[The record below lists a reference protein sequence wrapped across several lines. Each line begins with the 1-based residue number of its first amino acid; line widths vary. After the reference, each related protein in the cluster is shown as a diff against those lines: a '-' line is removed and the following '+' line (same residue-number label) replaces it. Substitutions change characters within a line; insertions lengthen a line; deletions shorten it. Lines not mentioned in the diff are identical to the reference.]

1 MIRTGSF
8 QKRRVN
14 EVQISLVTHG
24 PVNVPSYF
32 MSTKAFHLWLEQY
45 KQAELVSS
53 SALPTKTA
61 DIVRQAKR
69 VVTSDATCAVQSAAV
84 GVSSLSFVQNNLFRE
99 ISISERLPAI
109 PSLKLKPS
117 AWIMLSRVLW
127 LADYSDNNDKAESYK
142 QAEQRAQQAA
152 DLLIGYALCD
162 YKVALIGH
170 AFFNSMIAKELRKKG
185 WTGPLWTDCRN
196 WGCTT
201 YRYPKRF
208 SGKSIEYTVGFTPT
222 S

>member
-14 EVQISLVTHG
+14 EVQISLITHG
-24 PVNVPSYF
+24 PVNIPSYF
-32 MSTKAFHLWLEQY
+32 MSTKTFHLWLEQY

-53 SALPTKTA
+53 STFPTKTA

-69 VVTSDATCAVQSAAV
+69 VVTSDAACAVQSAAALL
-84 GVSSLSFVQNNLFRE
+84 SSLSFVQNNLFRE
-99 ISISERLPAI
+99 ISMPGRLPI
-109 PSLKLKPS
+109 VPWLKLKPS
-117 AWIMLSRVLW
+117 AWLVFSRTLW
-127 LADYSDNNDKAESYK
+127 LAGYSDKVESYK

-162 YKVALIGH
+162 DKIVLIGH

-185 WTGPLWTDCRN
+185 WAGPLWTDNRD

-201 YRYPKRF
+201 YRYPKVF
-208 SGKSIEYTVGFTPT
+208 AGKSLEYKVGFTPG
-222 S
+222 

>member
-14 EVQISLVTHG
+14 EVQISLITHG

-32 MSTKAFHLWLEQY
+32 MSTTAFHLWWEQY
-45 KQAELVSS
+45 KQAELVLNSTF
-53 SALPTKTA
+53 PTKTT

-69 VVTSDATCAVQSAAV
+69 VVTSDATCAVQSAASFI
-84 GVSSLSFVQNNLFRE
+84 SSLSFVQNNLFRE
-99 ISISERLPAI
+99 ISVPRCLPTV
-109 PSLKLKPS
+109 PWLKLKPS
-117 AWIMLSRVLW
+117 AWMMLSRALW
-127 LADYSDNNDKAESYK
+127 LADCSNNSDYTESYK

-162 YKVALIGH
+162 SKIVLIGH
-170 AFFNSMIAKELRKKG
+170 AFFNAMIAKELRKKG
-185 WTGPLWTDCRN
+185 WTGPLWTDSRN

-201 YRYPKRF
+201 YRYSKVF
-208 SGKSIEYTVGFTPT
+208 AGKSLEYKVGFTP